1 MCTVRRG
8 EKQYFMDEGTAP
20 VLHYS
25 NQAAVVEMP
34 GTVPV
39 PILVIRQIVP
49 KTSALHV
56 VFIAFQYFH
65 FTTVV

>member
-1 MCTVRRG
+1 M
-8 EKQYFMDEGTAP
+8 P

-25 NQAAVVEMP
+25 DQAVVEEML

-49 KTSALHV
+49 TTSAVPSALQV

-65 FTTVV
+65 FTKAV

>member
-1 MCTVRRG
+1 M
-8 EKQYFMDEGTAP
+8 P

-25 NQAAVVEMP
+25 GQAVVEEML

-49 KTSALHV
+49 TTSAVPSALHV
-56 VFIAFQYFH
+56 VFIAFQYFL
-65 FTTVV
+65 FTKAV